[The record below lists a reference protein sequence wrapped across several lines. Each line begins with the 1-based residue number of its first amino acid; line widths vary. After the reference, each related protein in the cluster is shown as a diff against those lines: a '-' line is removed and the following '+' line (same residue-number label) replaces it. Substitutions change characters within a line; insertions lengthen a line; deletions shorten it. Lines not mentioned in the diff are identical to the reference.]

1 MLFLFRAG
9 RMFQDHQEHQVLKNK
24 AMSLNRRNFIKASL
38 GSAALATV
46 STYTSAAD
54 NENAHIDYIPFNPN
68 AQLKIGFQEGTLKFD
83 TLNEKFDMME
93 KLGVVGF
100 EPGGGG
106 LLKRVD
112 EIKQAL
118 NGRNIKVSA
127 ICAGFRGF
135 MLSEED
141 EPRNQCNETMRE
153 IITAA
158 GQLGS
163 TGVIIV
169 PAFNRQK
176 PVKPHTQETRDFLCQ
191 WFDELGKFAVENGT
205 TVILEP
211 LVRREAFY
219 MRQVADA
226 ASICRDINNP
236 GVTCLG
242 DFWHMTFE
250 ETSDLGAFISGGKYI
265 QHVHI
270 ASRKRRLM
278 PGEDEEADNYVE
290 GFRGLKIIG
299 YNKYISF
306 ECGSRAED
314 RNASAAAAV
323 ELIRKQWEE
332 A

>member
-1 MLFLFRAG
+1 M
-9 RMFQDHQEHQVLKNK
+9 
-24 AMSLNRRNFIKASL
+24 KASI
-38 GSAALATV
+38 GGAAVATV
-46 STYTSAAD
+46 TACTGFTGSDKGKNSLPY
-54 NENAHIDYIPFNPN
+54 NPN
-68 AQLKIGFQEGTLKFD
+68 AKLNLSFQEGTLKGD
-83 TLNEKFDMME
+83 TLNEKLDIME

-100 EPGGGG
+100 EPNGRG
-106 LLKRVD
+106 LSKRVD

-135 MLSEED
+135 MISED
-141 EPRNQCNETMRE
+141 EAVRNQCRDTMRE

-158 GQLGS
+158 GALGS

-169 PAFNRQK
+169 PAFSSQK
-176 PVKPHTQETRDFLCQ
+176 PVMPHTQETRDFLCQ
-191 WFDELGKFAVENGT
+191 WFDELGTFAVENGT

-211 LVRREAFY
+211 LNRREAFY
-219 MRQVADA
+219 LRQVADA

-242 DFWHMTFE
+242 DLWHMTWE
-250 ETSDLGAFISGGKYI
+250 ETSDMGAFISGGKYI

-270 ASRKRRLM
+270 ASRERRLM
-278 PGEDEEADNYVE
+278 PGEDGDADDYVD

-299 YNKYISF
+299 FDKYLSF
-306 ECGSRAED
+306 ECGSKAED
-314 RNASAAAAV
+314 RNAAATTAV